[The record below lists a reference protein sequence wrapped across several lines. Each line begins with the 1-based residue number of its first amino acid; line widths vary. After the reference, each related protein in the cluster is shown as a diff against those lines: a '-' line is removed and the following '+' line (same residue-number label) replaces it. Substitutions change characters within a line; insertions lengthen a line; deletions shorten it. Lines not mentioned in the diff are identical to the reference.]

1 MQMQLRRLPGIGDF
15 QMLPGNVYGQ
25 AQLKAEP
32 LQNLMPDFWGHAS
45 ALPAAAPGAILPTQ
59 APTYLFPV
67 NPEVPVQTPA
77 PAAETGKGLSTT
89 TLIIGGALLLTGIVT
104 VALLTR

>member
-1 MQMQLRRLPGIGDF
+1 VQMQLRRLPGIGDF
-15 QMLPGNVYGQ
+15 QMLPGNVYSQ

-32 LQNLMPDFWGHAS
+32 LQNLPPDFWGYAG

-77 PAAETGKGLSTT
+77 APEAGKGLSTT
-89 TLIIGGALLLTGIVT
+89 TLVIGGAVLLAGIVT